1 MRFRIKI
8 QVWHSGLGF
17 KFGIQVSESSLG
29 CRVWHSGLRFRIDIQ
44 VWNKIWYSGLCLRI
58 WIQVCRLGL
67 GFSFKD
73 LLWDTGLGFGIKI

>member
-8 QVWHSGLGF
+8 QVWYSGLGF

-44 VWNKIWYSGLCLRI
+44 VWNKICTPGIFARENASSPFMMSCGILQKMLRTHI
-58 WIQVCRLGL
+58 
-67 GFSFKD
+67 
-73 LLWDTGLGFGIKI
+73 